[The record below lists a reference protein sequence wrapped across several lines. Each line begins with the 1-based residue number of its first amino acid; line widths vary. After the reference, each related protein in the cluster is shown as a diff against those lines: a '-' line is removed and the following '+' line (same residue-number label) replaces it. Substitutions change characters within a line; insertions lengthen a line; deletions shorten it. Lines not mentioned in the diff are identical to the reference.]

1 MILKDWTLGAG
12 LLPPWGNI
20 HVHVYYHNS
29 QERLA
34 NQSQTPC
41 GSSVG
46 KGNESLYKW
55 SRTHDQ
61 DGRHGCN

>member
-20 HVHVYYHNS
+20 HIHS

-34 NQSQTPC
+34 NQSQTSC

-46 KGNESLYKW
+46 KGTKVCINGPGHMTKMAVMAVISK
-55 SRTHDQ
+55 
-61 DGRHGCN
+61 NF